1 MSRFG
6 GLDPANTVGG
16 LDPVRLGWLASENGM
31 EDGSFDGW
39 EASPVLGTV
48 LSWENKLPTPIVS

>member
-1 MSRFG
+1 MNKFG

-16 LDPVRLGWLASENGM
+16 LDLGLGWLASENGM
-31 EDGSFDGW
+31 EDGSFGGW

-48 LSWENKLPTPIVS
+48 LPVGEQITLQL

>member
-1 MSRFG
+1 MNKFG

-16 LDPVRLGWLASENGM
+16 LGLVRLGWLVSENGI
-31 EDGSFDGW
+31 EDGSFGGW

-48 LSWENKLPTPIVS
+48 LPVGEQITLQL